1 MKKTAV
7 FAVLLLCIA
16 AVLTAGCIWNDEQV
30 GSIGS
35 LTPIEPMN
43 PTEPLDYSTAII
55 GDWKSEGTYDA
66 SEDVKFHMV
75 YHFKADNTGTVVA
88 DVNGKAIST
97 IDVFWGYV
105 DKNGYIV
112 GYTTTGNGD
121 YLYIS
126 EDGKTLVNEFGE
138 TFKRF

>member
-7 FAVLLLCIA
+7 FAVLILCIA
-16 AVLTAGCIWNDEQV
+16 AVVAAGCIGPSE
-30 GSIGS
+30 
-35 LTPIEPMN
+35 PIDY
-43 PTEPLDYSTAII
+43 PTALV
-55 GDWKSEGTYDA
+55 GDWKSVGTYD
-66 SEDVKFHMV
+66 STGGVKFHMI
-75 YHFKADNTGTVVA
+75 YHFNEDNTGTVVA
-88 DVNGKAIST
+88 DVNGQAISS

-105 DKNGYIV
+105 EKNGYIV

-138 TFKRF
+138 TFKRV

>member
-7 FAVLLLCIA
+7 FSVLLICIA
-16 AVLTAGCIWNDEQV
+16 AVLTAGCITDDPAE
-30 GSIGS
+30 
-35 LTPIEPMN
+35 PI
-43 PTEPLDYSTAII
+43 DYPTAIV
-55 GDWKSEGTYDA
+55 GDWKSVGTYDA
-66 SEDVKFHMV
+66 ADNVKFHMI
-75 YHFKADNTGTVVA
+75 YHFKEDNTGTVVA

-138 TFKRF
+138 TFKRI

>member
-7 FAVLLLCIA
+7 FAVLILCIA
-16 AVLTAGCIWNDEQV
+16 AVSAAGCIGPAE
-30 GSIGS
+30 
-35 LTPIEPMN
+35 PIDY
-43 PTEPLDYSTAII
+43 PTALV
-55 GDWKSEGTYDA
+55 GDWKSVGTYD
-66 SEDVKFHMV
+66 STGGVKFHMI
-75 YHFKADNTGTVVA
+75 YHFNEDNTGTVVA
-88 DVNGKAIST
+88 DVNGQAISS

-105 DKNGYIV
+105 EKNGYIV

-138 TFKRF
+138 TFKRV

>member
-16 AVLTAGCIWNDEQV
+16 AVVTAGCIVPAE
-30 GSIGS
+30 
-35 LTPIEPMN
+35 PIDY
-43 PTEPLDYSTAII
+43 PTALV
-55 GDWKSEGTYDA
+55 GDWKSVGTYD
-66 SEDVKFHMV
+66 STGGVKFHMI
-75 YHFKADNTGTVVA
+75 YHFNEDNTGTVVA
-88 DVNGKAIST
+88 DVNGQAISS

-105 DKNGYIV
+105 EKNGYIV

-138 TFKRF
+138 TFKKL

>member
-16 AVLTAGCIWNDEQV
+16 AVLTAGCISDEPAE
-30 GSIGS
+30 
-35 LTPIEPMN
+35 PIDY
-43 PTEPLDYSTAII
+43 PTALV
-55 GDWKSEGTYDA
+55 GDWKRVGTYDA
-66 SEDVKFHMV
+66 ADNVKFHMI
-75 YHFKADNTGTVVA
+75 YHFEEDITGTVVA

-138 TFKRF
+138 TFKRI

>member
-7 FAVLLLCIA
+7 FAVLILCIA
-16 AVLTAGCIWNDEQV
+16 AVVAAGCIGPAE
-30 GSIGS
+30 
-35 LTPIEPMN
+35 PIDY
-43 PTEPLDYSTAII
+43 PTALV
-55 GDWKSEGTYDA
+55 GDWKSVGTYDSA
-66 SEDVKFHMV
+66 GGVKFHMI
-75 YHFKADNTGTVVA
+75 YHFNEDNTGTVVA
-88 DVNGKAIST
+88 DVNGQAISS

-105 DKNGYIV
+105 EKNGYIV

-138 TFKRF
+138 TFKRV

>member
-7 FAVLLLCIA
+7 FAVLILCIA
-16 AVLTAGCIWNDEQV
+16 AVAAAGCIGPAE
-30 GSIGS
+30 
-35 LTPIEPMN
+35 PIDY
-43 PTEPLDYSTAII
+43 PTALV
-55 GDWKSEGTYDA
+55 GDWKSVGTYD
-66 SEDVKFHMV
+66 STGGVKFHMI
-75 YHFKADNTGTVVA
+75 YHFNADNTGTVVA
-88 DVNGKAIST
+88 DVNGKELSS

-138 TFKRF
+138 TFKRI

>member
-7 FAVLLLCIA
+7 FTVLILCIA
-16 AVLTAGCIWNDEQV
+16 AVSAAGCIGPAE
-30 GSIGS
+30 
-35 LTPIEPMN
+35 PIDY
-43 PTEPLDYSTAII
+43 PTALV
-55 GDWKSEGTYDA
+55 GDWKSVGTYD
-66 SEDVKFHMV
+66 STGGVKFHMI
-75 YHFKADNTGTVVA
+75 YHFNEDNTGKVVA
-88 DVNGKAIST
+88 DVNGQAISS

-105 DKNGYIV
+105 EKNGYIV

-138 TFKRF
+138 TFKKL

>member
-7 FAVLLLCIA
+7 FAVLLLCTA
-16 AVLTAGCIWNDEQV
+16 AVLTAGCV
-30 GSIGS
+30 GPAE
-35 LTPIEPMN
+35 PIDY
-43 PTEPLDYSTAII
+43 PTALI

-66 SEDVKFHMV
+66 PGDVKFHMI
-75 YHFKADNTGTVVA
+75 YHFNADNTGTVVA
-88 DVNGKAIST
+88 DVNGKELSS

-126 EDGKTLVNEFGE
+126 EDGK
-138 TFKRF
+138 

>member
-7 FAVLLLCIA
+7 FAVLLLCTA
-16 AVLTAGCIWNDEQV
+16 AVLTAGCV
-30 GSIGS
+30 GPAE
-35 LTPIEPMN
+35 PIDY
-43 PTEPLDYSTAII
+43 PTALI

-66 SEDVKFHMV
+66 SGDVKFHMI
-75 YHFKADNTGTVVA
+75 YHFNADNTGTVVA
-88 DVNGKAIST
+88 DVNGKELSS

-126 EDGKTLVNEFGE
+126 EDGKKLVNEFGE
-138 TFKRF
+138 TFKRI

>member
-7 FAVLLLCIA
+7 FAVLILCIA
-16 AVLTAGCIWNDEQV
+16 AVSAAGCIGPAE
-30 GSIGS
+30 
-35 LTPIEPMN
+35 PIDY
-43 PTEPLDYSTAII
+43 PTALV
-55 GDWKSEGTYDA
+55 GDWKSVGTYD
-66 SEDVKFHMV
+66 STGGVKFHMI
-75 YHFKADNTGTVVA
+75 YHFNEDNTRTVVA
-88 DVNGKAIST
+88 DVNGQAISS

-105 DKNGYIV
+105 EKNGYIV

-138 TFKRF
+138 TFKRV

>member
-7 FAVLLLCIA
+7 FAVLILCIA
-16 AVLTAGCIWNDEQV
+16 AVVAAGCIGPAE
-30 GSIGS
+30 
-35 LTPIEPMN
+35 PIDY
-43 PTEPLDYSTAII
+43 PTALV
-55 GDWKSEGTYDA
+55 GDWKSVGTYD
-66 SEDVKFHMV
+66 STGGVKFHMI
-75 YHFKADNTGTVVA
+75 YHFNEDNTGTVVA
-88 DVNGKAIST
+88 DVNGQAISS

-105 DKNGYIV
+105 EKNGYIV

-138 TFKRF
+138 TFKRV

>member
-7 FAVLLLCIA
+7 FAVLILCIA
-16 AVLTAGCIWNDEQV
+16 AVAAAGCIGTAE
-30 GSIGS
+30 
-35 LTPIEPMN
+35 PIDY
-43 PTEPLDYSTAII
+43 PTALV
-55 GDWKSEGTYDA
+55 GDWKSVGTYD
-66 SEDVKFHMV
+66 STGGVKFHMI
-75 YHFKADNTGTVVA
+75 YHFNEDNTGTVVA
-88 DVNGKAIST
+88 DVNGQAISS

-105 DKNGYIV
+105 EKNGYIV

-138 TFKRF
+138 TFKKL

>member
-7 FAVLLLCIA
+7 FAVLILCIA
-16 AVLTAGCIWNDEQV
+16 AVAAAGCIGLAE
-30 GSIGS
+30 
-35 LTPIEPMN
+35 PIDY
-43 PTEPLDYSTAII
+43 PTALV
-55 GDWKSEGTYDA
+55 GDWKSVGTYD
-66 SEDVKFHMV
+66 STGGVKFHMI
-75 YHFKADNTGTVVA
+75 YHFNEDNTGTVVA
-88 DVNGKAIST
+88 DVNGQAISS

-105 DKNGYIV
+105 EKNGYIV

-138 TFKRF
+138 TFKRV

>member
-7 FAVLLLCIA
+7 FAVLILCIA
-16 AVLTAGCIWNDEQV
+16 VVAAAGCIGPAE
-30 GSIGS
+30 
-35 LTPIEPMN
+35 PIDY
-43 PTEPLDYSTAII
+43 PTALV
-55 GDWKSEGTYDA
+55 GDWKSVGTYD
-66 SEDVKFHMV
+66 STGGVKFHMI
-75 YHFKADNTGTVVA
+75 YHFNEDNTGTVVA
-88 DVNGKAIST
+88 DVNGQAISS

-105 DKNGYIV
+105 EKNGYIV

-138 TFKRF
+138 TFKRV